1 MRLRLGTRKSLLAM
15 WQAEHI
21 ADLLQKKGVEVEI
34 VPFETKGDK
43 ILDRSLSKIGSKGVF
58 TEELEQSLVDGTID
72 LAVHSAKD
80 VQSDL
85 DEGLEIIAFTTR
97 EKTNDVLVS
106 EKQVSLKDTIT
117 VGTSSTRRIAL
128 LKHFYPHVKTVNVRG
143 NLQTRLRKME
153 EGLCDALLLAYAG
166 VHRMGYDEKIVEE
179 LNTTEF
185 VPPVGQGTIA
195 IEVCVHTLAKEAQ
208 QVIKDSCN
216 DTETEYR
223 LKTERAFLKKMEGGC
238 SIPSFGHAIV
248 EEDQV
253 LFTAGL
259 VSLNGQEMVKTKM
272 QGATSEAE
280 ILGEQMANYI
290 LQNGGKEILQEIKK
304 SI

>member
-106 EKQVSLKDTIT
+106 EKQVSLKDTII

-166 VHRMGYDEKIVEE
+166 VHRMGYDEKIVQE

>member
-106 EKQVSLKDTIT
+106 EKQVSLKDTII